1 MLTKTKPIPHR
12 PSPQQDGPTATIGG
26 HDLVILVRR
35 LSPRQRATLAKDLAT
50 GRTQLGKLT
59 RRQAAAIC
67 GVSLP
72 LVDEV
77 VRNDAVVKPHVDIP
91 TVSTWW
97 RDAPFAERVNLIRG
111 FGAADTWDALA
122 KVVA

>member
-1 MLTKTKPIPHR
+1 ML
-12 PSPQQDGPTATIGG
+12 
-26 HDLVILVRR
+26 VLVRR
-35 LSPRQRATLAKDLAT
+35 LSPRQRATMANDLVT
-50 GRTQLGKLT
+50 GRRQLSKLT
-59 RRQAAAIC
+59 RKQAAAIC

-77 VRNDAVVKPHVDIP
+77 VRNSAAFEPNVDTP
-91 TVSTWW
+91 TVSAWW
-97 RDAPFAERVNLIRG
+97 RDAPFTERVNLIRS

>member
-1 MLTKTKPIPHR
+1 MLHR
-12 PSPQQDGPTATIGG
+12 VSPADVQATIDG
-26 HDLVILVRR
+26 HDLLILVRR
-35 LSPRQRATLAKDLAT
+35 LSPRHRATLARDLVT
-50 GRTQLGKLT
+50 GQRQISKLT
-59 RRQAAAIC
+59 RKQAAAIC

-77 VRNDAVVKPHVDIP
+77 VRNLADVKPRVDTP
-91 TVSTWW
+91 TVSAWW
-97 RDAPFAERVNLIRG
+97 RDAPLDERVDLIRS

>member
-1 MLTKTKPIPHR
+1 MLTRTGVIYQGNQSLQEAPF
-12 PSPQQDGPTATIGG
+12 PTITG
-26 HDLVILVRR
+26 HDLLIVVRR
-35 LSPRQRATLAKDLAT
+35 LPPRQRATLATDLVT
-50 GRTQLGKLT
+50 GRRQLSKLT
-59 RRQAAAIC
+59 RKQAAAIC

-77 VRNDAVVKPHVDIP
+77 VRNNAVVKPHIDTP
-91 TVSTWW
+91 TVSAWW
-97 RDAPFAERVNLIRG
+97 RDAPFTERVDLIRS